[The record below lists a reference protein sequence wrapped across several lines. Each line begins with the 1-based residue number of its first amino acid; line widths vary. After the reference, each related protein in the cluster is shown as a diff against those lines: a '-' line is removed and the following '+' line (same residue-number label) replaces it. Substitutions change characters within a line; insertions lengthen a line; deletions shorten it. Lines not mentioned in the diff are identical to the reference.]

1 MTITTVIRREYME
14 VTQSFVN
21 TPENLQT
28 AGNPK
33 IRDPRRN
40 AKHLQAGNMQERSA
54 RSKKKTTKRSMA
66 VNLHG
71 RWQEPDKSLYTV
83 KTNMSKYNS
92 KSVIVEGVKFDSRL
106 E

>member
-33 IRDPRRN
+33 IRDLRRN
-40 AKHLQAGNMQERSA
+40 AKHLQAGSTQERSA
-54 RSKKKTTKRSMA
+54 KSKKKTTKQNTEESP
-66 VNLHG
+66 HG
-71 RWQEPDKSLYTV
+71 R
-83 KTNMSKYNS
+83 
-92 KSVIVEGVKFDSRL
+92 
-106 E
+106 